1 MAIIGI
7 GCRFPGGVADP
18 GGFWDLLM
26 SRTDAIGDVPPDRWD
41 ANAFYDADPATPGR
55 MTVRQG
61 GFLRSRVDR
70 FDAGFFG
77 MTPRE
82 AAALD
87 PQQRLLL
94 EVAWEAFE
102 DAGLPPER
110 TAGTGVGS
118 YVGGF
123 TFDAATAQ
131 LGASE
136 RDLISTSTPTGV
148 SMTMLAARL
157 SYAFD
162 WHGPSLT
169 MDTACSSSLVA
180 LHHACV
186 AVSRGE
192 CELAVAG
199 GVNVMTNPVTTILM
213 SKGQFLSPDARC
225 KSFDHRANGYAR
237 GEGAG
242 ILVLKPLAA
251 AERDGDHIY
260 AVVRGT
266 AVNQDGRTPGIT
278 VPSAD
283 AQRAVIGRACAA
295 GDIDPASIGY
305 YEAHGTGTAVGDPI
319 EANAIGSVLGDS
331 GRTHWMGSVKSNF
344 GHTEAAAGVAG
355 VIKAALC
362 LERGLIPANLHFEK
376 PNPKIPFDSLPL
388 RVPTEVTDFPA
399 WSGPRRAGVNSFGF
413 GGTNAHAIL
422 EQAPVGG
429 ETTGG
434 ALVDGETAGS
444 PPVDGETASSEPAD
458 AETEGG
464 TPRLLALS
472 ARSPKALRALAD
484 QYAELLE
491 RPGAPPLRRVARAAA
506 RQRQHHALRT
516 FVVAGAPARAAELLR
531 QREAGSRP
539 SSRPEVSFVYTGM
552 GPQWW
557 GMGAELLRTSDRFAE
572 TVAACDAVLARHG
585 LSIRDELLRPEAD
598 SRLTETLYAQVANF
612 AVQAGLT
619 AMWREWG
626 IEPAAIVGHSV
637 GEVAAAYA
645 AGVYSLEDALTI
657 SYHRANL
664 QARLAGRGVMAAV
677 DMPEEALRPYLLD
690 GVDVAAVNSA
700 TATTLAGDADV
711 MAEVTTRL
719 EAAGASV
726 KRLRVEVAYH
736 SHQMEE
742 IREPLLAAL
751 RGITPRPA
759 EVPLVSTVTG
769 DRVEGP
775 ELDAEYWWR
784 NVRRP
789 VRFAEAVGR
798 LAQLASGAFVE
809 VGPHPVLAT
818 AIDEALAGR
827 GGELVRVAS
836 LRRDQPQRSHMLEAL
851 GTLYAAGAEPDWE
864 RVHPGRREHLDLP
877 RYPWQREHHWSE
889 SAAGREA
896 RLGGD
901 GPRLAGRSVQAT
913 TPTREV
919 RLSTAEFPYLPDH
932 RIGQTVVFPG
942 SGYLEAAL
950 AMFPEDA
957 PVSFEDVVFQRPLIL
972 PPHTITTL
980 RTVHDPESGLVTL
993 HSRERDDEAWTLHA
1007 RLRRPEL
1014 TRPRTPRARAES
1026 LAELTAGLERWG
1038 RDDIY
1043 ARLDETGLEY
1053 GPAFRAVKGVW
1064 HRESTG
1070 EVFADLSTGTVD
1082 PDGYRLHPA
1091 LLDAA
1096 LQAMIAGALR
1106 SASDVTGATYV
1117 PARIAELRFHR
1128 PPGERLWVHGRDL
1141 GSTVEGRIECD
1152 LTLVTDDGEVVAEV
1166 FGLRAQR
1173 MADSRAEERTSPPE
1187 PYYEHTWHPR
1197 PLEGAGDA
1205 RGTWIVVGP
1214 SPADTG
1220 LAHAL
1225 EERGG
1230 TVVRISPD
1238 EAAGDVEGDWPE
1250 RVAALV
1256 AGAPDCRGVVYVN
1269 APASRGAADDLPGEA
1284 TEEAA
1289 DGSAACSPVA
1299 DPLRL
1304 VRALTASASAT
1315 RLFLVTSGAQSVS
1328 GDDATSDPF
1337 AASLWGFGR
1346 VVAAERPE
1354 LRCRLIDLGSDA
1366 SGATGR
1372 HPLGA
1377 LADELT
1383 HEGLDEVAL
1392 RGTDRYVRALE
1403 HAGDR
1408 SALHHLTVRTDRTPV
1423 RLHTDGVSA
1432 DGLRFHAASRRAPGP
1447 AEVEVEVSHVGLN
1460 FKDLLKATGLLAPAA
1475 REGSYSQDT
1484 LGLECSGTVVRVG
1497 DALREAGGAAEL
1509 RVGDEVFVHARDLF
1523 SSHVTVDAVRVVK
1536 KPATLSL
1543 AQAASLLPVITAHQS
1558 LVRLAGVRAG
1568 ERVLIH
1574 SATGGVGLAAVRIAR
1589 RLGAEVYATAGSEER
1604 REFLRGEGVAGV
1616 ADSRS
1621 TSFADDILRMTDG
1634 AGVDV
1639 VVNSLAGEM
1648 LHKSL
1653 GLLRSFG
1660 RFVELGKADMAA
1672 DHALR
1677 LAHFH
1682 RALSFHA
1689 FDYDRM
1695 MLLDPEAV
1703 RACMREMA
1711 ELCERGEFEL
1721 PPVTEVA
1728 AGQVDEAF
1736 RSMAGRDRVGKTVV
1750 RIAREPVTV
1759 PASSMIPATSS
1770 LSPDGISAPP
1780 TAATA
1785 NSTAPPALTTPADAT
1800 GGPRGTIAAADPTAS
1815 PVRPDGTY
1823 LITGGLGGLGLV
1835 VAEWLA
1841 GQGATHL
1848 VLLGRN
1854 GIATDEAER
1863 VVGELRACG
1872 VEVRVEKADIA
1883 DRAAVRALLARIRA
1897 QLPPL
1902 RGIVHAAADFDDVV
1916 LADTNPERLLTAT
1929 RPKADG
1935 AWNLHLHTREDEL
1948 DFFLL
1953 FSSIAA
1959 QLGAAAAGAY
1969 ATANE
1974 FLNALARHRH
1984 AQGLPAT
1991 SVGWGMIDTVGVAVS
2006 RNGTVGTILRRNGH
2020 IGMVPAQLVAELEVL
2035 LRTRPVEASVAH
2047 VDWRRWAQA
2056 NPQLAPL
2063 PAFRSLAPES
2073 GPVGDGG
2080 ETSPSRRLRE
2090 VTGEERLQLLS
2101 ELLVPLLHRVTGLS
2115 EEQLRDQQSVD
2126 IDSLI
2131 GVELRVLLQNA
2142 LGVSVPAVRLL
2153 RDLSVERLAALLAD
2167 ELDRE
2172 PADTFRPQEHLS
2184 AHTFPSADGLEIHG
2198 HLSVPAGPGPHPAVV
2213 VCTSDRG
2220 GALDDKGRYAR
2231 VSEHAPLHAA
2241 GFAVFTVDQ
2250 RGAPGHGEEYT
2261 ARAEMGGADID
2272 DVVAAAQYL
2281 ADLPQI
2287 DAARLSVLGTSR
2299 GAYSALLGLA
2309 REPSLW
2315 QRAVL
2320 LMGLY
2325 DPTRLVEAESSDP
2338 GSLLPSHPDVGPDTI
2353 RAYFDDPRRQ
2363 PLHALKEVRTPLFVV
2378 HGEADEVVPV
2388 GQAHDL
2394 AARAEQLGLPAHLVT
2409 VPGLGHDNEHAGAE
2423 WPGLWPRIIEFL
2435 GGSA

>member
-1 MAIIGI
+1 M
-7 GCRFPGGVADP
+7 
-18 GGFWDLLM
+18 
-26 SRTDAIGDVPPDRWD
+26 
-41 ANAFYDADPATPGR
+41 
-55 MTVRQG
+55 
-61 GFLRSRVDR
+61 
-70 FDAGFFG
+70 
-77 MTPRE
+77 
-82 AAALD
+82 
-87 PQQRLLL
+87 
-94 EVAWEAFE
+94 
-102 DAGLPPER
+102 
-110 TAGTGVGS
+110 
-118 YVGGF
+118 
-123 TFDAATAQ
+123 
-131 LGASE
+131 
-136 RDLISTSTPTGV
+136 
-148 SMTMLAARL
+148 
-157 SYAFD
+157 
-162 WHGPSLT
+162 
-169 MDTACSSSLVA
+169 
-180 LHHACV
+180 
-186 AVSRGE
+186 
-192 CELAVAG
+192 AVAG

-242 ILVLKPLAA
+242 ILILKPLSA
-251 AERDGDHIY
+251 AERDGDHVY
-260 AVVRGT
+260 AVARGT

-283 AQRAVIGRACAA
+283 AQRAVIRQACAA

-319 EANAIGSVLGDS
+319 EATAIGSVLGDS

-344 GHTEAAAGVAG
+344 GHTEAAAGVAS

-362 LERGLIPANLHFEK
+362 LEHGLIPANLHFEK
-376 PNPKIPFDSLPL
+376 PNPKIPFDSLPVS
-388 RVPTEVTDFPA
+388 VPTDVVGFPA

-422 EQAPVGG
+422 EQAPSTPATPSASAPSAAFATPPVSAASPAPAVAGTPVDSNGPLDGEVPDGG
-429 ETTGG
+429 LVDGG
-434 ALVDGETAGS
+434 LVDGETDDGS
-444 PPVDGETASSEPAD
+444 
-458 AETEGG
+458 
-464 TPRLLALS
+464 PRLLALS
-472 ARSPKALRALAD
+472 ARSPKALRSLAD

-491 RPGAPPLRRVARAAA
+491 RPGAPSLRRVSRAAA

-516 FVVAGAPARAAELLR
+516 FVVAGSPARAAESLR

-539 SSRPEVSFVYTGM
+539 SARPDVSFVYTGM

-572 TVAACDAVLARHG
+572 TVAECDTVLARHH

-612 AVQAGLT
+612 VVQAGLT

-690 GVDVAAVNSA
+690 GVGVAAVNSA

-711 MAEVTTRL
+711 MTEVTARL

-726 KRLRVEVAYH
+726 KQLRVEVAYH
-736 SHQMEE
+736 SHQMDE

-751 RGITPRPA
+751 RDITPRPA

-769 DRVEGP
+769 DRVEGT
-775 ELDAEYWWR
+775 EMDAEYWWR

-798 LAQLASGAFVE
+798 LSALASGAFVE

-818 AIDEALAGR
+818 AIDEALSGR

-836 LRRDQPQRSHMLEAL
+836 LRRDQPQLGQMLEAL
-851 GTLYAAGAEPDWE
+851 GTLYVAGAEPDWE
-864 RVHPGRREHLDLP
+864 RVHPGPREHLHLP

-896 RLGGD
+896 RLGGE
-901 GPRLAGRSVQAT
+901 GPRLAGRDVQAT
-913 TPTREV
+913 TPTRDV
-919 RLSTAEFPYLPDH
+919 QLSTAEFPYLPDH

-972 PPHTITTL
+972 PPRTVPTL
-980 RTVHDPESGLVTL
+980 RTVHDPESTLVTL
-993 HSRERDDEAWTLHA
+993 HSRERADEAWTLHA
-1007 RLRRPEL
+1007 QLRRPEL
-1014 TRPRTPRARAES
+1014 TRPRTPLARTES
-1026 LAELTAGLERWG
+1026 LAELTAGLERWD
-1038 RDDIY
+1038 REDIY

-1053 GPAFRAVKGVW
+1053 GPAFRAVEGVW

-1070 EVFADLSTGTVD
+1070 EVFAELRTGTVD
-1082 PDGYRLHPA
+1082 TDGYRLHPA

-1117 PARIAELRFHR
+1117 PAHIAELRFHR
-1128 PPGERLWVHGRDL
+1128 TPGERLWVHGRDR

-1152 LTLVTDDGEVVAEV
+1152 LTLVTDGGEVVAEV

-1173 MADSRAEERTSPPE
+1173 MADSRAEERTDPSG

-1197 PLEGAGDA
+1197 PLESAGDA
-1205 RGTWIVVGP
+1205 QGTWLVVGA
-1214 SPADTG
+1214 SPADAG
-1220 LAHAL
+1220 LARAL

-1230 TVVRISPD
+1230 TVVHVSQNGHDSPD
-1238 EAAGDVEGDWPE
+1238 SHDSPDDSAGNDGGGWPE
-1250 RVAALV
+1250 RVAAH
-1256 AGAPDCRGVVYVN
+1256 AARAADCRGVVYVN
-1269 APASRGAADDLPGEA
+1269 APTTRDAADDLTDSTAGGAAGEA
-1284 TEEAA
+1284 WDAA
-1289 DGSAACSPVA
+1289 PGGVPACSPVA
-1299 DPLRL
+1299 DALRL
-1304 VRALTASASAT
+1304 VRALPASPSAT

-1328 GDDATSDPF
+1328 GKDATSDPF

-1346 VVAAERPE
+1346 VIGAERPE
-1354 LRCRLIDLGSDA
+1354 LRCRLIDLDSDA
-1366 SGATGR
+1366 FVATGR
-1372 HPLGA
+1372 HSMGT

-1383 HEGLDEVAL
+1383 RDGLEEVAL
-1392 RGTDRYVRALE
+1392 RGTDRYVRGLE

-1423 RLHTDGVSA
+1423 RLHTDGTGV
-1432 DGLRFHAASRRAPGP
+1432 DGLRFQAAARRAPGP

-1460 FKDLLKATGLLAPAA
+1460 FKDVLKATGLLAPAA

-1484 LGLECSGTVVRVG
+1484 LGLECAGTVVRVG
-1497 DALREAGGAAEL
+1497 DAVSGPDGPSAPGGTSGL

-1523 SSHVTVDAVRVVK
+1523 SSHVTVEAVRVVK

-1543 AQAASLLPVITAHQS
+1543 AQAASLLPVVTAHQS

-1574 SATGGVGLAAVRIAR
+1574 SATGGVGLAAVRIAHT
-1589 RLGAEVYATAGSEER
+1589 LGAEVYATAGSEER

-1703 RACMREMA
+1703 RACMREMD

-1721 PPVTEVA
+1721 PPVTEIA

-1736 RSMAGRDRVGKTVV
+1736 RTMAGRDRVGKTVV
-1750 RIAREPVTV
+1750 RVGHEPVTV
-1759 PASSMIPATSS
+1759 PASSMSS
-1770 LSPDGISAPP
+1770 LSSTKSA
-1780 TAATA
+1780 AATPPSSVTTSA
-1785 NSTAPPALTTPADAT
+1785 ASSTAPPATAAPVGDPTDAT
-1800 GGPRGTIAAADPTAS
+1800 PPANASDPAAP
-1815 PVRPDGTY
+1815 PVRSDGTY

-1841 GQGATHL
+1841 GQGARHL
-1848 VLLGRN
+1848 VLLGRS
-1854 GIATDEAER
+1854 GIASDEAER
-1863 VVGELRACG
+1863 VVGELRARG
-1872 VEVRVEKADIA
+1872 VEVCVEKADIA
-1883 DRAAVRALLARIRA
+1883 DRAAVRSLFTRIRA

-1916 LADTNPERLLTAT
+1916 LADTSPARLLTAT

-2006 RNGTVGTILRRNGH
+2006 RNGTVGNILRRNGH
-2020 IGMVPAQLVAELEVL
+2020 IGMVPAQLAAELGTL

-2063 PAFRSLAPES
+2063 PAFRSLVPES
-2073 GPVGDGG
+2073 GPEGEGG
-2080 ETSPSRRLRE
+2080 EASASRRLRQ
-2090 VTGEERLQLLS
+2090 VTGDERLRLLA

-2131 GVELRVLLQNA
+2131 GVELRVLLQNT

-2153 RDLSVERLAALLAD
+2153 RDLSVDRLAALLAE

-2172 PADTFRPQEHLS
+2172 PADTFRPQERVS
-2184 AHTFPSADGLEIHG
+2184 AHTFPSADGLAIHG
-2198 HLSVPAGPGPHPAVV
+2198 HLSVPAGTGPHPAVV

-2250 RGAPGHGEEYT
+2250 RGAPGHGAEYT
-2261 ARAEMGGADID
+2261 ARAEMGGGDID

-2325 DPTRLVEAESSDP
+2325 EPARLVEAETSDP
-2338 GSLLPSHPDVGPDTI
+2338 GSLLPSHPDVGPDDI

-2363 PLHALKEVRTPLFVV
+2363 PLHALKSVGTPLFIV
-2378 HGEADEVVPV
+2378 HGEADQVVPV
-2388 GQAHDL
+2388 QQALDL
-2394 AARAEQLGLPAHLVT
+2394 ADRAEQLGLPAHLVT

-2423 WPGLWPRIIEFL
+2423 WSELWPRIIEFL
-2435 GGSA
+2435 EGAE